1 MGIILKAIEIENF
14 KSYSKRQSIQLSDLS
29 VLLGANSSGKSTAL
43 QALLIL
49 KQTMECN
56 SPDEEVL
63 LSGKYVA
70 LGDYIDVISDSE
82 KDGFSFEV
90 KLEQTE
96 RTENTLDDD
105 AFKIQ
110 WHFKRSEDGISASL
124 NQIDIK
130 FENLNLSLKK
140 ANREIYNLYQNGVRS
155 VYSVRV
161 YNLLFD
167 SYVIHYDLELN
178 SKVSELMKKLTKSL
192 VSQKVMLTAVDEP
205 AGVDI
210 IKDFYFK
217 LLNGMKDDEIKRA
230 SLTEEMHEMAVRI
243 EKLVEE
249 LGDLEFPTYNTIDR
263 IFPKD
268 LRIKILEMV
277 LVKLNSLEEIEHI
290 IIEYEK
296 YISDYRKK
304 LPNISELTGVYDVG
318 RDPFWLLDRADEKNS
333 NLTQLQYALEFYGD
347 FFEKIISEIFFV
359 GPIREQP
366 KGLYNIGFETIPK
379 YVGTTGAYFA
389 SVLLHENKKE
399 KEYILPR
406 GVEKCTLSDA
416 LAEWMIHLNIAN
428 AVNVDKKNSFGF
440 SVSVEN
446 MEQVT
451 SDIMNVGIGTSQIL
465 PVLISVLL
473 SEPDEILIF
482 EQPELHLHPYSQSRL
497 ADIFVAFSKHRR
509 KIILETHS
517 EYLLLRLR
525 YHIVKGNF
533 SKDCAAINFFKNT
546 DGTKVEHVN
555 ISGLG
560 NIIYPKGFKD
570 ETQELLDSI
579 LEAALERKGLS

>member
-277 LVKLNSLEEIEHI
+277 LVKLKL
-290 IIEYEK
+290 
-296 YISDYRKK
+296 YIS
-304 LPNISELTGVYDVG
+304 
-318 RDPFWLLDRADEKNS
+318 F
-333 NLTQLQYALEFYGD
+333 
-347 FFEKIISEIFFV
+347 
-359 GPIREQP
+359 
-366 KGLYNIGFETIPK
+366 
-379 YVGTTGAYFA
+379 
-389 SVLLHENKKE
+389 
-399 KEYILPR
+399 
-406 GVEKCTLSDA
+406 
-416 LAEWMIHLNIAN
+416 
-428 AVNVDKKNSFGF
+428 
-440 SVSVEN
+440 
-446 MEQVT
+446 
-451 SDIMNVGIGTSQIL
+451 
-465 PVLISVLL
+465 
-473 SEPDEILIF
+473 
-482 EQPELHLHPYSQSRL
+482 
-497 ADIFVAFSKHRR
+497 
-509 KIILETHS
+509 
-517 EYLLLRLR
+517 
-525 YHIVKGNF
+525 
-533 SKDCAAINFFKNT
+533 
-546 DGTKVEHVN
+546 
-555 ISGLG
+555 
-560 NIIYPKGFKD
+560 
-570 ETQELLDSI
+570 
-579 LEAALERKGLS
+579 